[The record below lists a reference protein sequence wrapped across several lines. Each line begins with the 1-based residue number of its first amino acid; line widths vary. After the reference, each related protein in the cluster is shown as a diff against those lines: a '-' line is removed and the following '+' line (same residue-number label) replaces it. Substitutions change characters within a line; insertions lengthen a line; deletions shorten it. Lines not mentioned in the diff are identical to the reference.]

1 MKEDV
6 VTWQDKKSDFVCDFD
21 DFDDFVILNIIIPS
35 IAIRNT
41 KNKWVTID
49 FDELWGEI
57 VD

>member
-1 MKEDV
+1 M
-6 VTWQDKKSDFVCDFD
+6 WQNEGIDFVCDFD
-21 DFDDFVILNIIIPS
+21 DFVDLSIIKS
-35 IAIRNT
+35 FIAIRNT